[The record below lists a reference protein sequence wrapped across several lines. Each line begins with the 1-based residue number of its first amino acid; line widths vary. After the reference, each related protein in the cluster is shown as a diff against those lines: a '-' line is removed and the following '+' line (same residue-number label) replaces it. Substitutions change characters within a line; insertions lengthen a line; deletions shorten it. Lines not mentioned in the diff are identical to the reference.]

1 MYILPDYYSEHVQE
15 KMIPFW
21 GVATFSEQTSL
32 LKNIVGQEVRQVVRN
47 LWALF
52 FEKVNTPQC
61 NKSMDGR
68 ESEKSVE
75 YTANQPT
82 IEWFLQ

>member
-1 MYILPDYYSEHVQE
+1 M
-15 KMIPFW
+15 
-21 GVATFSEQTSL
+21 
-32 LKNIVGQEVRQVVRN
+32 RQVVRN

-75 YTANQPT
+75 YTANQLT